1 MKKIIA
7 GLFFLT
13 SSAFAASNI
22 GVVQGDAVTFSSM
35 VVTGN
40 VTLNGTCTG
49 SGCGSGGGGSTN
61 GTVSASQNGNVAI
74 YTQPGSTTTVGGTP
88 NLQVYGSSIV
98 ANQTVYANGA
108 NIALSS
114 NTFLSFTDSS
124 GGTTNPIMV
133 GFTAGG
139 QYMGISEPSG
149 VAIGTQSNTAGQDPY
164 LLVGNYSGKQYGSF
178 GIFGSSNN
186 TTQTYSGF
194 TSTTGVS
201 QSTLWALPKKDGTNG
216 QSWITDGAAHTSFA
230 SFVPSINSA
239 GNSAIVSS
247 VTFAAIGSAALSQV
261 GNTITISASGGG
273 ASSLGVNYNGVSVTT
288 PTAQINVL
296 FPLRATA
303 NSSTATLT
311 LDNLSL
317 STGPFSGQLPA
328 TSVATGNLGAG
339 VISSSA
345 AVNSITPTA
354 LSAGAYPNITGLGPI
369 TSSVTF
375 NGAAGGSDLYISS
388 NVAVFTTYV
397 DSNTSTAQTINWNL
411 SNRHYSRLT
420 GNVTYTFIAPP
431 AGANLFLDI
440 DTGNGS
446 FTATWPGSVIWAG
459 GSAPTITT
467 AANNYDKINC
477 DYLEVKGKYLCAP
490 VQAYH

>member
-40 VTLNGTCTG
+40 VTMNGTCTG
-49 SGCGSGGGGSTN
+49 TGCGSGGGGTN
-61 GTVSASQNGNVAI
+61 GNIVASPQNSVGF
-74 YTQPGSTTTVGGTP
+74 YSGSGTTTTVQGFSSFQFNGTSVTVQAPLQAGTLVSTGNVYSTQYNVTGGVGSVGIANGGIGITSP
-88 NLQVYGSSIV
+88 QDIYMTAQSSSSVVLPAGTRLAFIPENSNGRIYIAAPSSNSVNGTQLSFILPGSS
-98 ANQTVYANGA
+98 
-108 NIALSS
+108 
-114 NTFLSFTDSS
+114 
-124 GGTTNPIMV
+124 GT
-133 GFTAGG
+133 A
-139 QYMGISEPSG
+139 
-149 VAIGTQSNTAGQDPY
+149 
-164 LLVGNYSGKQYGSF
+164 
-178 GIFGSSNN
+178 
-186 TTQTYSGF
+186 
-194 TSTTGVS
+194 S
-201 QSTLWALPKKDGTNG
+201 QFM
-216 QSWITDGAAHTSFA
+216 QTDGNGNLSWA
-230 SFVPSINSA
+230 SQAIPSINSA

-288 PTAQINVL
+288 PTAQINAL

-328 TSVATGNLGAG
+328 TLVATGNLGAG
-339 VISSSA
+339 VVSSSA